1 MPSPTIAPSRRS
13 ERDVLAHL
21 SSLGPERRLA
31 EYHAG
36 RFSHHQLTLWAQAFP
51 EEVPLVNG
59 ELPWIALGLAD
70 ID

>member
-1 MPSPTIAPSRRS
+1 MSSPTIAPLRRGECDLLADISR
-13 ERDVLAHL
+13 L
-21 SSLGPERRLA
+21 SPERRLA
-31 EYHAG
+31 EYRAG

-70 ID
+70 LE